1 MVFWNARNTK
11 PIKKCGAS
19 TRRERALEPYL
30 NVKVSRP
37 CLSLPLSLCA
47 CVCLFVCVCFCLVRN
62 AGTTGSAS
70 HQTESRQQK
79 QHSNEEEEEGEERAS
94 ERRVG
99 AEREPMSM
107 LRCRAQAQRCDAAA
121 AATRCF
127 VSFLSLGMLKLCF
140 RSLLC
145 LLRTP
150 TYTSHTQTH
159 THMCSAQSPKIPII
173 NA

>member
-1 MVFWNARNTK
+1 ML
-11 PIKKCGAS
+11 KC
-19 TRRERALEPYL
+19 P
-30 NVKVSRP
+30 VPVS
-37 CLSLPLSLCA
+37 LSLSLCA
-47 CVCLFVCVCFCLVRN
+47 YVCLLCVYLCVCFCLVRN

-70 HQTESRQQK
+70 HQTETRQQK
-79 QHSNEEEEEGEERAS
+79 QRSNEEEEEGEERAS

-121 AATRCF
+121 TRCF

-159 THMCSAQSPKIPII
+159 TNIDTHTRV
-173 NA
+173 